1 MHCNCGTLEFD
12 LHMLTIAVIVLEIV
26 MKHSVANNIMNT
38 WPIAAFFKSFTKQY
52 LTQEQQ
58 GGDI

>member
-1 MHCNCGTLEFD
+1 MLEFD
-12 LHMLTIAVIVLEIV
+12 LHLLTKAVIVLEIV
-26 MKHSVANNIMNT
+26 MKHSVANNIMHT
-38 WPIAAFFKSFTKQY
+38 WPIAALFKSFTKQY